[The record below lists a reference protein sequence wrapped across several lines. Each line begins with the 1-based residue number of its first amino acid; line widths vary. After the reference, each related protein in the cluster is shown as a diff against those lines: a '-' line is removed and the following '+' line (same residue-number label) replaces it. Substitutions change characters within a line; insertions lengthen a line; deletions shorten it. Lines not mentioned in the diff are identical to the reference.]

1 MTNRLLKQS
10 ELFKKVPAEELK
22 VLTPLAH
29 PKAFAPGTIIF
40 SQSSSAEKVYILDQG
55 LVALKTSISNGLEI
69 TYEMIK
75 KRGDSFG
82 WASLFEP
89 FQHTTTAICLEKT
102 EVIVFERKQLYRIF
116 PHHSLLGFRVMQ
128 NMCILLARRLVRT
141 RQLLVGQ
148 M

>member
-1 MTNRLLKQS
+1 MTYRLLKQS

-22 VLTPLAH
+22 VLIPLGH
-29 PKAFAPGTIIF
+29 QKVFEPGTIIF
-40 SQSSSAEKVYILDQG
+40 SQNTSAEKVYVLDQG
-55 LVALKTSISNGLEI
+55 LVALKTAISGGLEI

-75 KRGDSFG
+75 TRGDSFG

-89 FQHTTTAICLEKT
+89 FQHTTTAICLEKS

-116 PHHSLLGFRVMQ
+116 PQHPLLGFRVMQ
-128 NMCILLARRLVRT
+128 NLCILLARRLVRT
-141 RQLLVGQ
+141 RQLLIGQ